1 MFNLTLLYIA
11 VKHEDEF
18 HYELDTL
25 WRECPSREMVHWHNL
40 FTREALSVL
49 NSKAVPSTPD
59 SESPSAKALHKK
71 KRSAIEALLSDS
83 EDLHEQVGK
92 KRKIISEYEDEDFSA
107 SSGSGVSV
115 SFHLSYE
122 TDRIDMTTPQSDSEP
137 EVIVI
142 KNRRRLVSPPRAP
155 YSRHANLSKGYSK
168 RLHKGPIAV
177 KKNTDRNKRVTPAR
191 VAKSNTSYL
200 LYFDDS
206 ESDGIRCLTPDSS
219 DKESDI
225 FLGDTAEAVL
235 DDDDPSYVED
245 EYYIVEKIL
254 DRRLRAGVLPAIE
267 HQATDFEYLVS
278 WEGYSKEENTWEPYE
293 NLSRCSE
300 KLGEYLDRIKKRAL
314 NNRVRNP
321 KTRNTNNR
329 LLKSNPFVKM

>member
-1 MFNLTLLYIA
+1 MCTQTGQTIRPEHLVGSLL
-11 VKHEDEF
+11 D
-18 HYELDTL
+18 D
-25 WRECPSREMVHWHNL
+25 P
-40 FTREALSVL
+40 SVL
-49 NSKAVPSTPD
+49 NSKAVPPTPD
-59 SESPSAKALHKK
+59 AESPSAKALHKK
-71 KRSAIEALLSDS
+71 KRSAIEALLSDT
-83 EDLHEQVGK
+83 EDLHEQVIK
-92 KRKIISEYEDEDFSA
+92 KRKINSEYEDEDFSG
-107 SSGSGVSV
+107 SSGSGVRT
-115 SFHLSYE
+115 SFRLSYE
-122 TDRIDMTTPQSDSEP
+122 TDRTDMTTPQSDSEP

-200 LYFDDS
+200 LYSDDS
-206 ESDGIRCLTPDSS
+206 ESDNIRCLTPDSS

-225 FLGDTAEAVL
+225 IFLGKTSKVVL

-245 EYYIVEKIL
+245 EGEYYNVEKIL

-267 HQATDFEYLVS
+267 HQAADFEYLVS

-321 KTRNTNNR
+321 KKRNTR
-329 LLKSNPFVKM
+329 LVNSNSFVKM